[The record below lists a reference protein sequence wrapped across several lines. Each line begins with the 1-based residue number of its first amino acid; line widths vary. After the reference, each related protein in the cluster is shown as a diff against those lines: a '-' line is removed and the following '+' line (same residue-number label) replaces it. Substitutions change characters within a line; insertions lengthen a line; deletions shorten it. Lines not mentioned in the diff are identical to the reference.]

1 MQYYASERVYA
12 MYYMLQMVQI
22 MSNIHEFEKNDVHL
36 LKVEIYLC

>member
-22 MSNIHEFEKNDVHL
+22 RLNIHEFDENDVP
-36 LKVEIYLC
+36 